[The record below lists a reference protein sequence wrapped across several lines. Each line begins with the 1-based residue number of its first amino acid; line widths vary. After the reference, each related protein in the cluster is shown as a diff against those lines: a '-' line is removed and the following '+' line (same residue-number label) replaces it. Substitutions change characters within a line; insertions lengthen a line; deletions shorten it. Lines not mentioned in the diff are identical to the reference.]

1 MASLVRLAGIDLGER
16 LLPGN
21 PTNEPGHFEDLDF
34 VNFHQELLV
43 SLGLAE
49 HGICGTHP
57 PSPPA
62 TSRERAIALVELRRS
77 RGVPWG
83 WKDPRGVLFLPF
95 WASVAAEARFL
106 LVFRPPWDVVDSLFR
121 RGDDVVGRNPVL
133 ALEAWLVYNR
143 AIRDFARTH
152 AGRVEVVELAD
163 VIGDPEAMLERV
175 RDRFAIPLEPKGST
189 FDRRLLR
196 EADPGAAAFLA
207 DRRPECEELLAELR
221 LIARSR
227 VGRSGPADPTVASEW
242 AMRAWRNGSMADGA
256 FTLAARLEASLG
268 VANVARG
275 EAHAALDAANATI
288 AGLHASLAAA
298 GDARTSLEAERSRRI
313 AELESRLREA
323 DAAIGALAGQRDRA
337 DRLDREL
344 HEALARRLALESERD
359 RLATDL
365 RAIEARAASLAAELA
380 ATRRLV
386 ELERDSGRSALAE
399 ADSARA
405 RAESLVER
413 LAGESRRADASTR
426 EAEELA
432 GRTRE
437 LKVRIRSEAELAR
450 SRVAAGEARIAEL
463 EDVVRRIRGS
473 TAWRITA
480 PLRRIA
486 HAFHEFRRRLANR
499 RGRAPVLAPS
509 AAAAPAI
516 SPRTD
521 PAPGVPAG
529 STASVSPR
537 DPDTILIS
545 VLVPVYETPPTV
557 LRKTIHSVFRQTHPR
572 WELVIVDDG
581 SSSAEVRA
589 ILARTAEEDGRV
601 TVHFREANG
610 GIGAAT
616 NAALGL
622 AGGEF
627 VAFLDHDDELEPEA
641 LARCAAAIAERD
653 ADVVYTDQDTI
664 DPEGRVLWTFRKP
677 DWSPEYFRHVMYV
690 GHLLVVRRSLAVRVG
705 GIRSEFDGVQD
716 FEFMLRLSEMAR
728 SIVHVPEVLYH
739 WRAIPGSLAASVDA
753 KRGIAELQV
762 KAVQEHLDRLAIPAE
777 ARPDPAR
784 AHRCILE
791 PRLASHPRVSIIIP
805 SRDRPDLLGPCLAS
819 ILGRSTYPDL
829 EVIVVDNGTSD
840 PEALRILR
848 EHLVRVIDFP
858 GPFNYSAANNLGAAA
873 ASGEVLV
880 FLNNDTEV
888 VSPDW
893 LERIVR
899 HLSFPGVAAAGPLLL
914 YPDGSVQ
921 HAGVVLGARGTAD
934 HVYRRFPADVEGYA
948 GTLSSSR
955 EVSALT
961 GACLAVRR
969 DAFEAVGGFRAAY
982 ATHYQDVDLCLRF
995 IQASLRCV
1003 FVADARLVHHES
1015 PSRGGRYDFLDRL
1028 LLIDTWQH
1036 RLAAGDPFYPD
1047 AFCLDRL
1054 DYSPRTG
1061 REAGVG

>member
-1 MASLVRLAGIDLGER
+1 MHRSGTSFVASLVRLAGIDLGER

-21 PTNEPGHFEDLDF
+21 PSNLPGHFEDLDF
-34 VNFHQELLV
+34 VNLHQELLV

-49 HGICGTHP
+49 HGICGAHP
-57 PSPPA
+57 PMPPA
-62 TSRERAIALVELRRS
+62 ASRARAIALVESRRA

-95 WASVAAEARFL
+95 WASVAAESRFL

-121 RGDDVVGRNPVL
+121 RGDDVIGRNPVL

-163 VIGDPEAMLERV
+163 VIEDPEGMLARV

-196 EADPGAAAFLA
+196 EADAGAAAFLA
-207 DRRPECEELLAELR
+207 DRRPECEELLSELR
-221 LIARSR
+221 SIARSR

-256 FTLAARLEASLG
+256 FTLAARLEASVG
-268 VANVARG
+268 V
-275 EAHAALDAANATI
+275 ANATI

-298 GDARTSLEAERSRRI
+298 DDARTSLEAERSRRI

-344 HEALARRLALESERD
+344 HAALARRSALESERD
-359 RLATDL
+359 RLATEL
-365 RAIEARAASLAAELA
+365 RAIEAREASLAAELA
-380 ATRRLV
+380 AARRLV
-386 ELERDSGRSALAE
+386 ELERDSGRSAVAE
-399 ADSARA
+399 VDSARA

-413 LAGESRRADASTR
+413 LAGESQRADASAR
-426 EAEELA
+426 ETEELA

-437 LKVRIRSEAELAR
+437 LEVRIRSEAELAR

-480 PLRRIA
+480 PLRRVA
-486 HAFHEFRRRLANR
+486 HAFHEFRRGLANR
-499 RGRAPVLAPS
+499 RGRAPVLAQPRAS
-509 AAAAPAI
+509 APAI
-516 SPRTD
+516 SPRPDT
-521 PAPGVPAG
+521 APGVAAGPPASG
-529 STASVSPR
+529 SSR
-537 DPDTILIS
+537 DPGTILIS
-545 VLVPVYETPPTV
+545 VLVPVYETPPAV
-557 LRKTIHSVFRQTHPR
+557 LRKTIRSVFRQTHPR

-581 SSSAEVRA
+581 STSAEVRA
-589 ILARTAEEDGRV
+589 ILARAAEEDGRV

-616 NAALGL
+616 NTALGL
-622 AGGEF
+622 AGGEH

-641 LARCAAAIAERD
+641 LARCAAAIAGRD
-653 ADVVYTDQDTI
+653 ADVVYTDQDTV

-705 GIRSEFDGVQD
+705 GIRPEFDGVQD
-716 FEFMLRLSEMAR
+716 FEFMLRLSEAAR
-728 SIVHVPEVLYH
+728 TIVHVPEVLYH

-762 KAVQEHLDRLAIPAE
+762 KAVQEHVDRLGIPAE
-777 ARPDPAR
+777 ARPDPLR

-791 PRLASHPRVSIIIP
+791 PRLPSFPRVSIIIP
-805 SRDRPDLLGPCLAS
+805 SRDRPDLLGPCLSS
-819 ILGRSTYPDL
+819 IFGRSTYPDL
-829 EVIVVDNGTSD
+829 EVIVVDNGTTD
-840 PEALRILR
+840 PEALRVLR
-848 EHLVRVIDFP
+848 EHPVRVIDFP
-858 GPFNYSAANNLGAAA
+858 DPFNYSAANNLGAEA
-873 ASGEVLV
+873 ASGEILV

-888 VSPDW
+888 LSPDW

-899 HLSFPGVAAAGPLLL
+899 HLSCPGVAAAGPLLL

-921 HAGVVLGARGTAD
+921 HAGVVLGPRGTAD

-955 EVSALT
+955 EVAALS

-969 DAFEAVGGFRAAY
+969 DAFTAVGGFRVAY

-995 IQASLRCV
+995 TKASLRCV
-1003 FVADARLVHHES
+1003 YVADARLVHHES
-1015 PSRGGRYDFLDRL
+1015 PSRGSRYDFLDRL
-1028 LLIDTWQH
+1028 LLIDTWQD
-1036 RLAAGDPFYPD
+1036 RLAEGDPFYPG
-1047 AFCLDRL
+1047 AFCLERL
-1054 DYSPRTG
+1054 DYSPRAG
-1061 REAGVG
+1061 QGAGVG